1 MNDETKKLFDAP
13 WKAVEIVDTSFPYLH
28 ECEIVS
34 NNGKGHMIATE
45 VLRTDANRLS
55 HLPELY
61 DALMVAAY
69 EHCQLCIYKNSE
81 SASKMP
87 SPNDM
92 ATNGGASFCFQNCPR
107 LKHWK
112 LLKKVRDGE

>member
-1 MNDETKKLFDAP
+1 MTDETRELFDAP
-13 WKAVEIVDTSFPYLH
+13 WAILSDTDSLTFEIRNKVGESICDNILMFY
-28 ECEIVS
+28 
-34 NNGKGHMIATE
+34 
-45 VLRTDANRLS
+45 DANRLAR
-55 HLPELY
+55 LPELY
-61 DALMVAAY
+61 DALMEVAY
-69 EHCQLCIYKNSE
+69 EHCQLCIFKNSE

-112 LLKKVRDGE
+112 LLKKVRDGV

>member
-1 MNDETKKLFDAP
+1 MTDETKQLFDAP
-13 WKAVEIVDTSFPYLH
+13 WTEGYDSDTGETWVTDKNGRRVADTSKH
-28 ECEIVS
+28 GMRIVR
-34 NNGKGHMIATE
+34 M
-45 VLRTDANRLS
+45 
-55 HLPELY
+55 PELY
-61 DALMVAAY
+61 DALIEVAY
-69 EHCQLCIYKNSE
+69 EHCHLCIYKNSE

-112 LLKKVRDGE
+112 LLRKVRDGQ

>member
-1 MNDETKKLFDAP
+1 MTYQTKQLFDAP
-13 WKAVEIVDTSFPYLH
+13 LEVCLEKRGSFYRPCVVSSDT
-28 ECEIVS
+28 
-34 NNGKGHMIATE
+34 KIASVCTKE
-45 VLRTDANRLS
+45 DANRFAR
-55 HLPELY
+55 LPELY
-61 DALMVAAY
+61 DALVEVAY

-87 SPNDM
+87 FPNDM

-112 LLKKVRDGE
+112 LLRKVRDGE